1 MQSLRK
7 CILHDIRASQYN
19 VEIDI
24 GTSRDK
30 GHFFP
35 SKIDQR
41 KLRQRF

>member
-7 CILHDIRASQYN
+7 FILHDIRASQYS
-19 VEIDI
+19 VTIAI
-24 GTSRDK
+24 RTSRDK

-41 KLRQRF
+41 KLRQGL